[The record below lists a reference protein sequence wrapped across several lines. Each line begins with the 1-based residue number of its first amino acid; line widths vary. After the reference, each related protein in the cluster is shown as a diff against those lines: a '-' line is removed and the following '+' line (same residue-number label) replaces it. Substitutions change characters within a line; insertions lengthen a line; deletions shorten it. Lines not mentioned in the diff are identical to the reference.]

1 MLHGIGM
8 LSHNSFASYWKI
20 VASLTCTS
28 HSRHNYSIPAAENY
42 SSHWQQVAFQSLIK
56 VLPPTLPVGN
66 AINVHLPLSSSKTRL
81 VWKMLSLLFA
91 RASACLGHLDQSAR
105 SLFCRGLE
113 TYVSFQSCWVYKI
126 IFSYFNFILKD
137 SLVIAVLSNGP
148 MIFGKRFFINWA

>member
-56 VLPPTLPVGN
+56 VLPPTLHVGN
-66 AINVHLPLSSSKTRL
+66 AIKMFIFLFLLQKPNSCERCYHYCLLELLST
-81 VWKMLSLLFA
+81 
-91 RASACLGHLDQSAR
+91 CLGHLDQSAR

-113 TYVSFQSCWVYKI
+113 TYVSFQSC
-126 IFSYFNFILKD
+126 
-137 SLVIAVLSNGP
+137 
-148 MIFGKRFFINWA
+148 